1 MLVHGLWLS
10 EHWMALLGRRL
21 RQGAIPVSP
30 VAPIS
35 VPAQAR
41 SEGPAPDGPVSHA
54 GRLRTVG
61 FNYAAVSQPAERT
74 LERLAM
80 LVRGLE
86 APAVHFVCHSL
97 GGLVVRH
104 LLVREPELPPGRIVT
119 LGTPH
124 TGSCVARRL
133 ARWRFG
139 RAWLG
144 YSLGFGLAAGEAD
157 LPALPAGREVGSLGG
172 TLPWGLGRLV
182 APIPRPHDGTVALAE
197 TRVPGLAD
205 HMGLR
210 VSHLGMLASAGVAT
224 QVAAF
229 LARGRFA
236 H

>member
-1 MLVHGLWLS
+1 MVVLVHGLWLS
-10 EHWMALLGRRL
+10 ERWMALLGRRL
-21 RQGAIPVSP
+21 QEGAIPAHVHDAGR
-30 VAPIS
+30 V
-35 VPAQAR
+35 
-41 SEGPAPDGPVSHA
+41 PDGTVYEP

-61 FNYAAVSQPAERT
+61 FNYAAVTQPAERT
-74 LERLAM
+74 LARLAT

-97 GGLVVRH
+97 GGLVVRQ
-104 LLVREPELPPGRIVT
+104 LLAREPDLPPGRIVT

-144 YSLGFGLAAGEAD
+144 HSLGFGLAAGEAD

-172 TLPWGLGRLV
+172 TLPWGLGRLI

-197 TRVPGLAD
+197 TRVSGLAD
-205 HMGLR
+205 HVSLR
-210 VSHLGMLASAGVAT
+210 VSHLGMLASAGTAT